1 MLLLF
6 FAPVAAPASPGFV
19 NTALVVGDLWAPLN
33 ARSEADAVFWTEAQL
48 YAWIDEAV
56 KRFARKHAAFVV
68 HDTTVTTLAGAADY
82 NLPTDHLVTFQAD
95 LNGKYLRARNI
106 QEMDSLDATWP
117 SAAAGVPQ
125 AFLEDKQ
132 GLVKITLYPPPNV
145 ANESLP
151 VGLTMAKQ
159 PATITKAAAI
169 LAAPPVLRD
178 YLTFYALAEARSAET
193 NASMD
198 EVATWYRGLVNQL
211 DQVAEHLWSIH
222 GQ

>member
-6 FAPVAAPASPGFV
+6 FAPQAAPASPGFV
-19 NTALVVGDLWAPLN
+19 NTALVVADLWAPLN
-33 ARSEADAVFWTEAQL
+33 ARGPADAVFWTEDQL

-68 HDTTVTTLAGAADY
+68 YDTTITSAANTADY
-82 NLPTDHLVTFQAD
+82 NLPADHVCTFQAD
-95 LNGKYLRARNI
+95 LNGKYLRARNV
-106 QEMDSLDATWP
+106 QEMDALDASWP
-117 SAAAGVPQ
+117 TAAAGVPQ
-125 AFLEDKQ
+125 AFLEDTK
-132 GLVKITLYPPPNV
+132 GLVQLALYPPPNV

-159 PATITKAAAI
+159 PSTITRSSAI

-198 EVATWYRGLVNQL
+198 EVAGWYRKLVDQL
-211 DQVAEHLWSIH
+211 DQVAEHLWSTH